1 MIPGNGETGNERSR
15 ELKSEEFLNA
25 LDALVAEK
33 HLLKHPFYT
42 LWSEGKLSRAH
53 IREYAVSYYP
63 HVAAFP
69 TYVSGVHS
77 GCDDPALRIEL
88 LDNLVEEEGGSVNH
102 PALWRRFAMALGADE
117 EDLRILPRTPE
128 VGAAIAEF
136 RRATREGSVAEGLAA
151 LYAYESQIP
160 EISRTKRE
168 GLAAFYGIDEPEA
181 TRFFTVHE
189 ETDVW
194 HRQVEREALGRVATT
209 PVDQERAFA
218 SAERC
223 LGAMNRALDGV
234 MRENGL
240 AA

>member
-1 MIPGNGETGNERSR
+1 MTRD
-15 ELKSEEFLNA
+15 EFLDA
-25 LDALVAEK
+25 LDALVGER

-42 LWSEGKLSRAH
+42 LWSEGKLSRDV
-53 IREYAVSYYP
+53 IREYAISYYP

-77 GCDDPALRIEL
+77 GCDDPALRLEL
-88 LDNLVEEEGGSVNH
+88 LENLVEEEGGARNH
-102 PALWRRFAMALGADE
+102 PALWRQFAVALGAAE
-117 EDLRILPRTPE
+117 TDLSVRPRTVE
-128 VGAAIAEF
+128 VAETISEF

-168 GLAAFYGIDEPEA
+168 GLASFYGIDDPDA
-181 TRFFTVHE
+181 TRFFSVHE
-189 ETDVW
+189 EADVW
-194 HRQVEREALGRVATT
+194 HRKVEREALGRVAATEE
-209 PVDQERAFA
+209 DRERAL
-218 SAERC
+218 SAAKRC
-223 LGAMNRALDGV
+223 LAALNRALDGV

>member
-1 MIPGNGETGNERSR
+1 
-15 ELKSEEFLNA
+15 
-25 LDALVAEK
+25 
-33 HLLKHPFYT
+33 LKHPFYM
-42 LWSEGKLSRAH
+42 LWSKGELSRAH

-102 PALWRRFAMALGADE
+102 PELWRRFATALGADE

-128 VGAAIAEF
+128 VAAAIAEF

-168 GLAAFYGIDEPEA
+168 GLAAFYGIDDPEA

-189 ETDVW
+189 EADVW
-194 HRQVEREALGRVATT
+194 HRQVEREALGRVAAT
-209 PVDQERAFA
+209 PVDQERALA

-223 LGAMNRALDGV
+223 LDALNGALDGV

-240 AA
+240 VA

>member
-1 MIPGNGETGNERSR
+1 MT
-15 ELKSEEFLNA
+15 KDEFLDA
-25 LDALVAEK
+25 LDALVEER
-33 HLLKHPFYT
+33 HLLKHSFYR
-42 LWSEGKLSRAH
+42 LWSEGKLSRDV
-53 IREYAVSYYP
+53 IREYAISYYP

-77 GCDDPALRIEL
+77 GCDDPALRLEL
-88 LDNLVEEEGGSVNH
+88 LENLVEEEGGARNH
-102 PALWRRFAMALGADE
+102 PALWRQFAAALGAE
-117 EDLRILPRTPE
+117 ETDLSVRPRTGE
-128 VGAAIAEF
+128 VADAIAEF

-168 GLAAFYGIDEPEA
+168 GLASFYGIYDPEA

-189 ETDVW
+189 EADVW
-194 HRQVEREALGRVATT
+194 HRKVEREALGRVAGTA
-209 PVDQERAFA
+209 QEKENALA
-218 SAERC
+218 AAERC
-223 LGAMNRALDGV
+223 LVALNRALDGV